1 MISPTLY
8 KAKNACGSWSHKAEF
23 NVDVEIVSETVA
35 EEVRSRTRAEE
46 GSRASSLSAENVL
59 PLTTSGDNETEVS
72 LGQSLLLPSRAREE
86 RGAMP
91 SDCSTC
97 SGRLGGA
104 RGC

>member
-1 MISPTLY
+1 MT
-8 KAKNACGSWSHKAEF
+8 
-23 NVDVEIVSETVA
+23 
-35 EEVRSRTRAEE
+35 SRLFLKLWQRKFGHAHVPRK
-46 GSRASSLSAENVL
+46 GVRASSLSAENVL